1 MDPLQAAGQCR
12 TIIEDYL
19 KARNLDLVEL
29 VSRFEGRDLV
39 LRILVDKPQ
48 GGITIGEC
56 SSLNRDISRLLDERD
71 IMTQGYTLEISSP
84 GLDRPLKTRNDFMR
98 CMNKPVHV
106 FLNEMVENKLEW
118 EGVITSV
125 GEALVTLQVN
135 GTAVEVPL
143 SAINQG
149 RRILT

>member
-1 MDPLQAAGQCR
+1 MDPLQAAGQSR

-19 KARNLDLVEL
+19 KARGLDLVEL
-29 VSRFEGRDLV
+29 VSRFEGGDLV
-39 LRILVDKPQ
+39 MRILVDKPQ

-71 IMTQGYTLEISSP
+71 LSAHGYVLEISSP

-98 CMNKPVHV
+98 CINKPVHV
-106 FLNEMVENKLEW
+106 FLNETVENKLEW

-125 GEALVTLQVN
+125 GEASVTLEVN
-135 GTAVEVPL
+135 GAAIEVPL
-143 SAINQG
+143 SAINKG
-149 RRILT
+149 RRILN